1 MACFALVS
9 DPGLCKNIL
18 VMKTPPY
25 VPLNTGIQVLG
36 DVGREQVLQGAT
48 GDPGEDLRLKWCGKL
63 VSRGAQL
70 PSVTP

>member
-48 GDPGEDLRLKWCGKL
+48 GDPGEDLR
-63 VSRGAQL
+63 
-70 PSVTP
+70 

>member
-25 VPLNTGIQVLG
+25 VLKTNLLFFVPLNTGIQVLG

-48 GDPGEDLRLKWCGKL
+48 GDPGEDLR
-63 VSRGAQL
+63 
-70 PSVTP
+70 